1 LIPHDGGVALEAAA
15 MGRRH
20 HLALADSIVYATAQ
34 MHGAKLWTQDAAFKD
49 LDGVHFVAKKRG

>member
-1 LIPHDGGVALEAAA
+1 